1 MAYRTYFCN
10 GLGFYCEK
18 QGRII
23 AAGWTDEKFVAS
35 NSRHCYSVDAE
46 TFRKRMEADG
56 FDGDAEEL
64 YFEDPSGTFL

>member
-18 QGRII
+18 QGRVI

-35 NSRHCYSVDAE
+35 HERHCYSVDAE
-46 TFRKRMEADG
+46 TFRNRMQAEGLSEED
-56 FDGDAEEL
+56 EEL
-64 YFEDPSGTFL
+64 FFEDPPGTFV